1 MHCRLSIP
9 AAILR
14 AAAYGIQGAEL
25 SPEASSKPGG
35 FNKRIPAK
43 RSFLRSDTSPQ
54 NRQNPDMKTLQ
65 RFSGKPAAIPASTSW
80 HIADLAEACGRHTSY
95 TRQSAS
101 RLMTL
106 QKNALVESSSS
117 VNRIDGMKGRAKP
130 RGPALSVKQAPC
142 RDDEAIQGYRRALEL
157 ITHHGSELPFSVV
170 TLLHLH
176 VLVCGEDSQTGVPEG
191 LDDLIGLWMHSL
203 QEKWVHPLLLLA
215 AFNLDFLCLHPFPDG
230 NGRMSRLLLRLQ
242 SCHLGYDVGRYISLE
257 RLIEQN
263 RIRYREALQE
273 SSRGWQSGSHNPW
286 PYIDCLLFILQ
297 AAYQEL
303 ESRLNATRGER
314 GAKTRQIEA
323 AIRGFMSPFTFTELE
338 KTCPG
343 ISHDMVR
350 KVLRDL
356 RDAGSVECLG
366 RGPGVRWSLR
376 KR

>member
-1 MHCRLSIP
+1 
-9 AAILR
+9 
-14 AAAYGIQGAEL
+14 
-25 SPEASSKPGG
+25 
-35 FNKRIPAK
+35 
-43 RSFLRSDTSPQ
+43 
-54 NRQNPDMKTLQ
+54 MKTLQ
-65 RFSGKPAAIPASTSW
+65 RFSGKPEAIPASTSW

-95 TRQSAS
+95 TRQSSS

-106 QKNALVESSSS
+106 QKHALVESSSS
-117 VNRIDGMKGRAKP
+117 VNRNDGMRERAKP
-130 RGPALSVKQAPC
+130 HGQALSVKRLPR

-157 ITHHGSELPFSVV
+157 IIRQGAELPFSVA

-176 VLVCGEDSQTGVPEG
+176 VLVCGEDSQVSAPEG
-191 LDDLIGLWMHSL
+191 LEDLVGLWMHSL

-263 RIRYREALQE
+263 RNRYHEALQE
-273 SSRGWQSGSHNPW
+273 SSRGWQNGSHNPW
-286 PYIDCLLFILQ
+286 PYIDCLLFILE

-314 GAKTRQIEA
+314 GAKTRRIEA
-323 AIRGFMSPFTFTELE
+323 AIQGFTGPFTFTELE

-356 RDAGSVECLG
+356 RDDGSVECLG
-366 RGPGVRWSLR
+366 RGPGVQWRIR